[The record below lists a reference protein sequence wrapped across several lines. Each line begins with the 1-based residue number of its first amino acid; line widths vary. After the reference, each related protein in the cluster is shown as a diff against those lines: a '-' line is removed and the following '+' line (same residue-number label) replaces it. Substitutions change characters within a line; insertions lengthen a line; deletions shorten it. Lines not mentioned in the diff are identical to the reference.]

1 MKEQNIEQKEKS
13 KETEKKKKRN
23 EFCSG
28 SYFFIFNFNTDRK
41 RVSNSTEETCSTR
54 QTRIKAVRSQQR
66 SF

>member
-13 KETEKKKKRN
+13 KETKKKKN
-23 EFCSG
+23 ETSFVPGLIS
-28 SYFFIFNFNTDRK
+28 FIFNFNTDRK